1 MNKEEMKK
9 LHSIEIVA
17 SGVGDKY
24 FLEEALFKS
33 LRENGH
39 QVNYILIDD
48 LSEEDKKELV
58 ENVKEQCKDISFA
71 IEDIKLPIPIPTRER
86 MLKKKCE
93 NQPWRK
99 RGKNTKC

>member
-1 MNKEEMKK
+1 MNKEEMRK
-9 LHSIEIVA
+9 LHSVGIVT
-17 SGVGDKY
+17 SSVGDKH

-33 LRENGH
+33 LRENEH

-71 IEDIKLPIPIPTRER
+71 IEDIKLSIPTRER